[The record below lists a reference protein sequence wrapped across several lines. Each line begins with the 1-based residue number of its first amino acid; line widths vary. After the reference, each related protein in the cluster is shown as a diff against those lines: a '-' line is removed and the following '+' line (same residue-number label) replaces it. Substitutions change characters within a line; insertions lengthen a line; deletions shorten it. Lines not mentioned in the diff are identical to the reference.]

1 MKISFFKFQGCGND
15 FIIIDDREE
24 VFSLPKNEIENLCNR
39 RFGIGADGL
48 ILIRNHKD
56 VDFEMVYYNSDGK
69 IGSMCG
75 NGSRC
80 TVSFAY
86 DLGLIKENCTFLAAD
101 GMHKAEIISI
111 SSGKE
116 KIVTVKMRDVEEIEI
131 NSDFIFLNTGSPHVV
146 IPQKNLDVENIF
158 EEGRKI
164 RFNERF
170 KKEGTNVNF
179 IEKEND
185 FLKVRTYERGVE
197 DETLSCGT
205 GVTASAIASSVI
217 DSTNGNN
224 SCKIKTPG
232 GELLVSFN
240 RENNSAKNIW
250 LQGPATLV
258 FKGKIEI

>member
-15 FIIIDDREE
+15 FIIIDDRNQE
-24 VFSLPKNEIENLCNR
+24 VSLPGNKINNLCNR

-56 VDFEMVYYNSDGK
+56 FDFEMVYYNSDGN

-80 TVSFAY
+80 AVSFAF
-86 DLGLIKENCTFLAAD
+86 DLGLIKNNCTFLASD
-101 GMHKAEIISI
+101 GKHEAEIKSI
-111 SSGKE
+111 SDNSE
-116 KIVTVKMRDVEEIEI
+116 KIVAVKMRDVEEIEI

-146 IPQKNLDVENIF
+146 IPQSNLDEVNIF

-170 KKEGTNVNF
+170 KAEGTNVNF

-217 DSTNGNN
+217 NSSNGNN

-232 GELLVSFN
+232 GELLVSFI
-240 RENNSAKNIW
+240 RENNSAKNVW
-250 LQGPATLV
+250 LQGPATFV
-258 FKGKIEI
+258 FKGEIEI